1 MRTVIFRAIAP
12 YLTSLMVLFS
22 IFVLL
27 RGHNEPG
34 GGFIGGLI
42 AASALAIY
50 GIACGVE
57 PVRRAIYF
65 HPMGI
70 SAFGLFVGTLA
81 GVLSVF
87 AGVSF
92 MTGLW
97 VYPTLVRC
105 RAGAFQ
111 RAGLRHRR
119 LSRRGRGNRRRSLW
133 RLKKGTGTD
142 GTSLCTSGRCAVHG
156 GDLSVHVQAHHPRV
170 DGRSDP
176 EQRRQPADLHR
187 RAGSPARSRRLSAR
201 IPTCCRQ
208 PAANPLPQAL
218 VLTAIVIAFS
228 FFAFL
233 LVLGYRAFQKLG
245 TDDSDEM
252 RVAEPVNEPAPPLG
266 Y

>member
-87 AGVSF
+87 AGVPF

-97 VYPTLVRC
+97 VYPKLFGVEIALSSVLVFDIGVYLVVV
-105 RAGAFQ
+105 GAI
-111 RAGLRHRR
+111 
-119 LSRRGRGNRRRSLW
+119 
-133 RLKKGTGTD
+133 
-142 GTSLCTSGRCAVHG
+142 
-156 GDLSVHVQAHHPRV
+156 
-170 DGRSDP
+170 
-176 EQRRQPADLHR
+176 
-187 RAGSPARSRRLSAR
+187 GS
-201 IPTCCRQ
+201 I
-208 PAANPLPQAL
+208 AL
-218 VLTAIVIAFS
+218 ALEE
-228 FFAFL
+228 
-233 LVLGYRAFQKLG
+233 R
-245 TDDSDEM
+245 DRD
-252 RVAEPVNEPAPPLG
+252 
-266 Y
+266 